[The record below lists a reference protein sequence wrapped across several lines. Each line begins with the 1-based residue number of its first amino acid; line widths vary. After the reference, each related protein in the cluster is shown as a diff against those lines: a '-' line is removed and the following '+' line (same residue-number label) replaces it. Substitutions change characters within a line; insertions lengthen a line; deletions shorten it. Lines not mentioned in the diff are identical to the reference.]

1 MKTIYLTGTVNDMQA
16 EYEAVKS
23 VVMPQLNAFLKE
35 EYDEEAVFMGFGDTS
50 DDEGCRKELKAC
62 FRELK
67 KGDVYF
73 VSLLSDRYGDVPP
86 ADVTDGFLEKVGIH
100 ADENVVGCSVMEIE
114 TLYAAL
120 SNPEKA
126 LVYFREPFT
135 KKEIA
140 GPAHKVFAA
149 GFGEGRKVKKLKN
162 TIRKIKDL
170 TVHEY
175 KLDMVNGIPTE
186 ESAKALASRIA
197 EDLKIIITAD
207 MHKKAVAAARR
218 EADAAAAEE
227 KVAEEKAAEEKA
239 EDVKI
244 PENKLNKGP
253 INLNKVET
261 PVWNALKEGSTEKY
275 NPEELRNEAVAI
287 NKNAA
292 MLEQS
297 DPERSGDM
305 YDDAMEI
312 FRRLRKDAEAGHGAF
327 DDTLDK
333 VQQVL
338 VTDEVVRDMGLTY
351 FAYARIEFNAK
362 NFEGAA
368 AWGKQSI
375 DSLTGYQQ
383 KYNKIETIIDLSNVW
398 MLMAAALANG
408 GNPVE
413 AIDAVSAAISCFDG
427 LAHNKNFKVPEDFGD
442 RYRAIAQLAHTICIN
457 EKTGEAAKKW
467 LTFCQ
472 QQSFQLSKMGDNAG
486 MINYVNFSIALCE
499 YQIYQQHNK
508 DNMYRYL
515 NMIHEIAQL
524 FLRERNEPM
533 LKILVDKGRNL
544 MEVAPDDE
552 RVMDIACSMIS
563 LQANL
568 FFSSLRHEEA
578 LANYTEV
585 VDMRKDY
592 KNSLDVQKRIVIAA
606 DYARRA
612 SAYTELNRL
621 SEAEEGYDEAITIL
635 KSIRNSDSDERICG
649 ELASAYMNRSV
660 CLGKQEKLEEAKK
673 SIDTAY
679 KYVEGKKLAQQN
691 LIILRRRI
699 RRMKQITES
708 KNPKAMYNAELMEQ
722 AKAEMSRLRNANEYV
737 KQQEYEK
744 AAETIEDALLKLKEL
759 MVVDIVLPSEAYAA
773 NLAAC
778 GSIYQDKLNNEIKG
792 VSMLKA
798 AWAVLVDMEKDGL
811 RLNAQL
817 VNNLKARLKIK

>member
-16 EYEAVKS
+16 EYEAIKS
-23 VVMPQLNAFLKE
+23 VVMPQINAFLKE
-35 EYDEEAVFMGFGDTS
+35 EYDEEATLMGFGDTS
-50 DDEGCRKELKAC
+50 DDEGCRKELKSC

-67 KGDVYF
+67 KGDAYF
-73 VSLLSDRYGDVPP
+73 VSLLSDRYGNVPP
-86 ADVTDGFLEKVGIH
+86 SDVTDGFLEKVGIH
-100 ADENVVGCSVMEIE
+100 ADENVIGCSVMEIE

-120 SNPEKA
+120 NDPEKA

-140 GPAHKVFAA
+140 GPMHKVFAA
-149 GFGEGRKVKKLKN
+149 GFGEGRKVKKLKS
-162 TIRKIKDL
+162 TIRKMKAL
-170 TVHEY
+170 TIHEY
-175 KLDMVNGIPTE
+175 KLETVNGVPTE
-186 ESAKALASRIA
+186 ESANALASRIA
-197 EDLKIIITAD
+197 EDLKLLIAAD
-207 MHKKAVAAARR
+207 MNKKAKAA
-218 EADAAAAEE
+218 EQEEAAAAVETE
-227 KVAEEKAAEEKA
+227 TAEERA

-244 PENKLNKGP
+244 PENKMNKGP

-261 PVWNALKEGSTEKY
+261 PVWNALKEGSAEKY
-275 NPEELRNEAVAI
+275 NPEELRNEAVAV

-297 DPERSGDM
+297 DPERAGDL
-305 YDDAMEI
+305 YDDAMEM

-351 FAYARIEFNAK
+351 FAYARIEFNSK

-368 AWGKQSI
+368 AWGKQAI

-398 MLMAAALANG
+398 MLMSAALANG
-408 GNPVE
+408 GNPIE
-413 AIDAVSAAISCFDG
+413 AIDAVSAAISCYDG
-427 LAHNKNFKVPEDFGD
+427 LAHNKNFKAPEDFGT
-442 RYRAIAQLAHTICIN
+442 RYKSIAQLAHTICIN

-486 MINYVNFSIALCE
+486 MINYVNFSIGLCE
-499 YQIYQQHNK
+499 YQIYQQNNK
-508 DNMYRYL
+508 ENMYRYL

-533 LKILVDKGRNL
+533 LKLLVDKGRNL
-544 MEVAPDDE
+544 MEVAPNDE
-552 RVMDIACSMIS
+552 RVTDIVCSMIS
-563 LQANL
+563 LQANI
-568 FFSSLRHEEA
+568 FFSTLRHEEA

-592 KNSLDVQKRIVIAA
+592 KNSLDTQKRIVIAA

-621 SEAEEGYDEAITIL
+621 AEAEEGYDEAISIL
-635 KSIRNSDSDERICG
+635 KSIKSKDNDERICG

-660 CLGKQEKLEEAKK
+660 CLGKQDRIEEAKE

-679 KYVEGKKLAQQN
+679 KYVDGRKLTQQN
-691 LIILRRRI
+691 LVILKRRI

-708 KNPKAMYNAELMEQ
+708 ENPKAMYGQELMKQ
-722 AKAEMSRLRNANEYV
+722 AKAEMDKLRDANEYV
-737 KQQEYEK
+737 KKQEFEK
-744 AAETIEDALLKLKEL
+744 AAGMIEEALLKLKEL
-759 MVVDIVLPSEAYAA
+759 MVVDIVIPSEGYAA

-778 GSIYQDKLNNEIKG
+778 GSIYQDKLNNEVKG
-792 VSMLKA
+792 ASMLKA

-817 VNNLKARLKIK
+817 VNNLKTRLKIK

>member
-16 EYEAVKS
+16 EYEAIKS
-23 VVMPQLNAFLKE
+23 VVMPQINAFLKDN
-35 EYDEEAVFMGFGDTS
+35 YDEEATLMGFGNTS
-50 DDEGCRKELKAC
+50 DDEGCRKELKSC

-73 VSLLSDRYGDVPP
+73 VSLLGDRYGDIPP

-100 ADENVVGCSVMEIE
+100 ADENVVGCSVTEIE
-114 TLYAAL
+114 MLYAAL
-120 SNPEKA
+120 NDPEKA

-140 GPAHKVFAA
+140 GPMHKVFAA

-162 TIRKIKDL
+162 TIKKMKAL

-175 KLDMVNGIPTE
+175 KLDTLDGVPTE
-186 ESAKALASRIA
+186 ESAKALASRVA
-197 EDLKIIITAD
+197 EDLKILITAD
-207 MHKKAVAAARR
+207 MNKKAKAAEQETAAAV
-218 EADAAAAEE
+218 EAEGT
-227 KVAEEKAAEEKA
+227 EEKA

-244 PENKLNKGP
+244 PANKMNKGP

-261 PVWNALKEGSTEKY
+261 PIWDALKEGSTEKY
-275 NPEELRNEAVAI
+275 NPEELRNEAVAVK
-287 NKNAA
+287 KNAEL
-292 MLEQS
+292 LEQS
-297 DPERSGDM
+297 DPERAGDL
-305 YDDAMEI
+305 YDDAMEM

-375 DSLTGYQQ
+375 ESLTGYQQ

-398 MLMAAALANG
+398 MLMSAALANG
-408 GNPVE
+408 GDPIE
-413 AIDAVSAAISCFDG
+413 AIDAVSAAISCYDG
-427 LAHNKNFKVPEDFGD
+427 LLHNKNFKAPEDFGN
-442 RYRAIAQLAHTICIN
+442 RYRSIAQLAHTICIN

-472 QQSFQLSKMGDNAG
+472 QQSFQLSKMGDNAS

-499 YQIYQQHNK
+499 YQIYQQNNK
-508 DNMYRYL
+508 ENMYRYL

-533 LKILVDKGRNL
+533 LKLLVDKGRNL
-544 MEVAPDDE
+544 MEVAPNDE
-552 RVMDIACSMIS
+552 RVTDIACSMIS

-568 FFSSLRHEEA
+568 FFSTLRHEEA

-592 KNSLDVQKRIVIAA
+592 KNSLDTQKRIVIAA

-621 SEAEEGYDEAITIL
+621 AEAEEGYNEAIEIL
-635 KSIRNSDSDERICG
+635 KSIKVKDNDERICG

-660 CLGKQEKLEEAKK
+660 CLGKQDKIEEAKE

-679 KYVEGKKLAQQN
+679 NYVDGKKLTQQN
-691 LIILRRRI
+691 LVILRRRI

-708 KNPKAMYNAELMEQ
+708 ENPKAMYSADLMKL
-722 AKAEMSRLRNANEYV
+722 AKAEMDKLRDANESV
-737 KQQEYEK
+737 NKQEFEK
-744 AAETIEDALLKLKEL
+744 AAEMIEDALLKLKEL
-759 MVVDIVLPSEAYAA
+759 MVVDIVIPSEGYAA

>member
-1 MKTIYLTGTVNDMQA
+1 MKTIYLTGTVNDMQT
-16 EYEAVKS
+16 ELEAIKS
-23 VVMPQLNAFLKE
+23 IVMPQINEFLKE
-35 EYDEEAVFMGFGDTS
+35 EYDEEAVLMGFGDTS
-50 DDEGCRKELKAC
+50 DEEGCRKELKSC

-67 KGDVYF
+67 KGNVYF
-73 VSLLSDRYGDVPP
+73 VSLLGDRYGDVPP
-86 ADVTDGFLEKVGIH
+86 TDVTDGFLEKSGIH
-100 ADENVVGCSVMEIE
+100 VDENVVGCSVMEIE
-114 TLYAAL
+114 VLYAAL
-120 SNPEKA
+120 HDPEKA

-140 GPAHKVFAA
+140 GPMHKVFAA

-162 TIRKIKDL
+162 TIRKMKSVTL
-170 TVHEY
+170 HEY
-175 KLDMVNGIPTE
+175 KLETEGGVPTAA
-186 ESAKALASRIA
+186 SAELLASRIA
-197 EDLKIIITAD
+197 EDLKILITED
-207 MHKKAVAAARR
+207 MNKKVAADA
-218 EADAAAAEE
+218 EAAPVAETEAPAEE
-227 KVAEEKAAEEKA
+227 SAQ
-239 EDVKI
+239 DVKI
-244 PENKLNKGP
+244 PDNKKNKGP

-261 PVWNALKEGSTEKY
+261 PIWDALKGGSKEKY
-275 NPEELRNEAVAI
+275 NPEELRNEAVAV

-292 MLEQS
+292 MIEQS
-297 DPERSGDM
+297 DPERAGDL
-305 YDDAMEI
+305 YDDSMEM
-312 FRRLRKDAEAGHGAF
+312 FRRLRKDAEAGHDAF
-327 DDTLDK
+327 DDTLDT

-351 FAYARIEFNAK
+351 FAYARIEFNAQ

-368 AWGKQSI
+368 AWGKQAVE
-375 DSLTGYQQ
+375 SLTGYQQ

-408 GNPVE
+408 GDEIE
-413 AIDAVSAAISCFDG
+413 AIDAVSAAISCYDG
-427 LAHNKNFKVPEDFGD
+427 LAHNKNFKPDEAFAA
-442 RYRAIAQLAHTICIN
+442 RYKSVAQLAHTISIK

-472 QQSFQLSKMGDNAG
+472 QQSFQLSKMGDNAA

-499 YQIYQQHNK
+499 YQIYQQKNL
-508 DNMYRYL
+508 DNMERYL
-515 NMIHEIAQL
+515 NMIHEMAQL

-533 LKILVDKGRNL
+533 LKLLVDKGRNL
-544 MEVAPDDE
+544 MEAVPDNEKVTDL
-552 RVMDIACSMIS
+552 VCSMIS
-563 LQANL
+563 LQANF

-585 VDMRKDY
+585 VDRRRDY
-592 KNSLDVQKRIVIAA
+592 KNSLDKQKRIVIAA

-621 SEAEEGYDEAITIL
+621 SEAEEGYNEAISIL
-635 KSIRNSDSDERICG
+635 KGIKGAEDDERICG

-660 CLGKQEKLEEAKK
+660 CLGKQDKIDEAKE

-679 KYVEGKKLAQQN
+679 EYVDGKKLTQQG
-691 LIILRRRI
+691 LITMRRRI

-708 KNPKAMYNAELMEQ
+708 ENPKAMYSPELMQQ
-722 AKAEMSRLRNANEYV
+722 AKAEMEKLREANEYV
-737 KQQEYEK
+737 GKQEFEK
-744 AAETIEDALLKLKEL
+744 AAEMIGSALSKLKEL
-759 MVVDIVLPSEAYAA
+759 MVIDIVLPSEGYAA

-792 VSMLKA
+792 MSMLKA
-798 AWAVLVDMEKDGL
+798 AWVVLVDMEKDGL